1 MKDKTPDKYFVS
13 FSHRTTQKNR
23 FHKGAQRH
31 QVNRWHRTIQPALA
45 EMLCD
50 ICRRLSAFV
59 DSPCSQKGFCSICE
73 FCERYNFWDITKRIW
88 RTP

>member
-45 EMLCD
+45 EMLC
-50 ICRRLSAFV
+50 
-59 DSPCSQKGFCSICE
+59 
-73 FCERYNFWDITKRIW
+73 
-88 RTP
+88 